1 MWSHHRRKFTDAR
14 FSCLWWGLRRVSN
27 KVFLHSELEVIPGMN
42 HNLLLRQIRKIQPLS
57 ECIQDNLKCT
67 ISTNKSVLTQNWF
80 KRSKIEIVA
89 GPALAYFTSGWWC
102 ATAPRCRDSP
112 EMQMKAKLLILS
124 CVGPRHPKPET
135 SKKADFLPGES
146 ACRSNVDRSVHK
158 LQPRV
163 FLFSTKLRGG
173 SIDLRNSRHGE
184 SAVGPPPTKRDGI
197 PSARS
202 VLTCCSRRWK
212 LKARSDAR

>member
-1 MWSHHRRKFTDAR
+1 M
-14 FSCLWWGLRRVSN
+14 
-27 KVFLHSELEVIPGMN
+27 FLHSELEVIPGMN

-89 GPALAYFTSGWWC
+89 GPCTCIFYRWRC

-146 ACRSNVDRSVHK
+146 AYRSNVDRSVHK

-184 SAVGPPPTKRDGI
+184 SAVGASPTKRDGI

-202 VLTCCSRRWK
+202 VPACCSRRWK
-212 LKARSDAR
+212 LRARSDAR

>member
-112 EMQMKAKLLILS
+112 
-124 CVGPRHPKPET
+124 
-135 SKKADFLPGES
+135 GES